1 MAVGKSIKPT
11 NGDSGEEEPS
21 QKTSKLILFYII
33 VCRTRP

>member
-21 QKTSKLILFYII
+21 QKTSKANLILHN
-33 VCRTRP
+33 CL